1 LAPQPLRLLI
11 PPPPPPQ
18 NPSSARSPCS
28 AVPSRCAAAVPPHHR
43 APVTASCRESFA
55 RVQDHPRGQPV
66 SIPAPLAPESTR
78 SRAAGKRPPFRFSRR
93 HWCSG
98 RPEPRYPF
106 AAPARTFS
114 TLLQTRRRPAAVH
127 PRVPPHRRRTTTP
140 ASALHSNSGHHE
152 PLVSFSTFSRTFA
165 LGLVCR
171 SPWKNRDGLL
181 RRDLAAPS
189 HLHRR
194 APRSSHPCAQI
205 LPPLAYPCHVGAS
218 RPKSGSNPPLE
229 RRIRLLRRPLRRG
242 SPVAGESAAARAPKF
257 PWPPDLK
264 QAALIRSPLV

>member
-1 LAPQPLRLLI
+1 MAPQPLRLLI
-11 PPPPPPQ
+11 PSPPLPQ

-98 RPEPRYPF
+98 LPEPRSPF

-114 TLLQTRRRPAAVH
+114 TLLQTRRHPTAVH
-127 PRVPPHRRRTTTP
+127 PRAPPGRLRSTSPATP
-140 ASALHSNSGHHE
+140 FCVGPPSVSAPGEHH
-152 PLVSFSTFSRTFA
+152 PVLSYSFALSFGSRGPWRSRTA
-165 LGLVCR
+165 CSGELR
-171 SPWKNRDGLL
+171 SRS
-181 RRDLAAPS
+181 AACTVTSPD
-189 HLHRR
+189 R
-194 APRSSHPCAQI
+194 APIS
-205 LPPLAYPCHVGAS
+205 LT
-218 RPKSGSNPPLE
+218 
-229 RRIRLLRRPLRRG
+229 
-242 SPVAGESAAARAPKF
+242 
-257 PWPPDLK
+257 
-264 QAALIRSPLV
+264 